1 MDLSAI
7 SKQLTAAIGLS
18 SSPIALSFLDEV
30 PRGITVFDSKVPSAC
45 TFWTR
50 AEKGLFFARAE
61 DHENCPV
68 GTLTMG
74 FPLHEKV
81 MSSLQEFVAKMCHA
95 NYIGAKEPES
105 IPRYRNEKNG
115 ILYGPLGIFPRT
127 PDLCLI
133 WVNGRQA
140 MLLEETLGTVCWDAI
155 QRSAAFGRPACA
167 ALAVTLNENRTT
179 LSFGCSGMRTFTDIG
194 DDILLLSIPGSSL
207 ESLSERLQAT
217 MKANDEMLSFYRQHR
232 QQFPAAI

>member
-1 MDLSAI
+1 MDLTAI
-7 SKQLTAAIGLS
+7 SKQLTDAIGLS
-18 SSPIALSFLDEV
+18 SAPIALSFLDEV
-30 PRGITVFDSKVPSAC
+30 PRGIMVFDSKVPSAC

-50 AEKGLFFARAE
+50 AEKGLFFAGAE

-74 FPLHEKV
+74 FPLHAKV

-95 NYIGAKEPES
+95 AYIGAKEPES
-105 IPRYRNEKNG
+105 IPRYKNGKKG
-115 ILYGPLGIFPRT
+115 ILYGPLGIFPQK

-140 MLLEETLGTVCWDAI
+140 MLLEEALGMVCWDAI
-155 QRSAAFGRPACA
+155 ERSEAFGRPACA
-167 ALAVTLNENRTT
+167 ALAITLNENRTT

-194 DDILLLSIPGSSL
+194 DDLLLLSIPGAML
-207 ESLSERLQAT
+207 ETLSERLRAT
-217 MKANDEMLSFYRQHR
+217 MNANEEMLSFYRQHR
-232 QQFPAAI
+232 QQFPAST

>member
-1 MDLSAI
+1 MDLAAI
-7 SKQLTAAIGLS
+7 SKQLTDAIRLS

-30 PRGITVFDSKVPSAC
+30 PRGITLFDSKVPSAC

-81 MSSLQEFVAKMCHA
+81 MSSLQEFVTKMCHA
-95 NYIGAKEPES
+95 SYIGAKEPES
-105 IPRYRNEKNG
+105 IPRYKNEKKG
-115 ILYGPLGIFPRT
+115 ILYGPLGIFPQI

-140 MLLEETLGTVCWDAI
+140 MLLEEALGTVCWDAI
-155 QRSAAFGRPACA
+155 QRSEAFGRPACA

-194 DDILLLSIPGSSL
+194 DDMLLLSIPGAML
-207 ESLSERLQAT
+207 ETLSERLRTT
-217 MKANDEMLSFYRQHR
+217 MSANEEMLSFYRQHR
-232 QQFPAAI
+232 QQFPAST